1 MSFEATRRVWEHSQQ
16 KKMHLLLLAALAEM
30 TNQRSEVCNPSVEY
44 LADKIGVG
52 ERQAQRL
59 LRELEESGELYAP
72 PAVGRTRK
80 TLYFVVVGLDAEEI
94 AAVLVRQFEM
104 TASDAASL
112 ARELIELQGGEKVTS
127 TTEKVTFEV
136 EKVTF
141 PAEKVSPMSPEPSI
155 NQKEPIRTS
164 SSSPPPR
171 SHPTAVQTQR
181 QEEEAQ
187 TLPAEWVAV
196 HDRLE
201 ELGIYNGK
209 RQQITLRSRDALGL
223 TPAATIAWAEREH
236 ENCEGN
242 GALLCYRLLNERPA
256 ARARASPARH
266 TRTNP
271 DTGEVEEWNTQG
283 YWVGTGVYQHERASR
298 R

>member
-104 TASDAASL
+104 TAPDAASL

-127 TTEKVTFEV
+127 ATEKVTFEV

-141 PAEKVSPMSPEPSI
+141 PAEKVSPMSPALCQRANPAAVAACNWGGGGWFVVHHPPSRI
-155 NQKEPIRTS
+155 RRAASIRTRIAS
-164 SSSPPPR
+164 CSR
-171 SHPTAVQTQR
+171 ASHPALNTT
-181 QEEEAQ
+181 
-187 TLPAEWVAV
+187 
-196 HDRLE
+196 
-201 ELGIYNGK
+201 
-209 RQQITLRSRDALGL
+209 ALGVRKS
-223 TPAATIAWAEREH
+223 E
-236 ENCEGN
+236 
-242 GALLCYRLLNERPA
+242 
-256 ARARASPARH
+256 
-266 TRTNP
+266 
-271 DTGEVEEWNTQG
+271 
-283 YWVGTGVYQHERASR
+283 
-298 R
+298 

>member
-1 MSFEATRRVWEHSQQ
+1 MADGAQDGYT
-16 KKMHLLLLAALAEM
+16 KMPNWIFARMAEM
-30 TNQRSEVCNPSVEY
+30 TEAELKIVLAVMRQTVGWQREE
-44 LADKIGVG
+44 A
-52 ERQAQRL
+52 RL
-59 LRELEESGELYAP
+59 SN
-72 PAVGRTRK
+72 T
-80 TLYFVVVGLDAEEI
+80 
-94 AAVLVRQFEM
+94 
-104 TASDAASL
+104 
-112 ARELIELQGGEKVTS
+112 ELQRAAGLSYQS
-127 TTEKVTFEV
+127 TVNGIKAALEHGFITRRPDEEDGRGMHFYRLQAAQPIQNLDE
-136 EKVTF
+136 
-141 PAEKVSPMSPEPSI
+141 PEEETHL
-155 NQKEPIRTS
+155 NFRHEPIQNLDTS
-164 SSSPPPR
+164 DTETYLNFRHNKRKREKETKDTPPPPTPSR

-236 ENCEGN
+236 AACEGN

-283 YWVGTGVYQHERASR
+283 YWVGTGVYQHEHASR